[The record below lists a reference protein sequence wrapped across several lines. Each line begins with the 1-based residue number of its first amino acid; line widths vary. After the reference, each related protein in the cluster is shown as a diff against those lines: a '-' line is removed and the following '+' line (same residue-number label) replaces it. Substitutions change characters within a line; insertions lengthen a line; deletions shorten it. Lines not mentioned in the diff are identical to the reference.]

1 MQVITTISELKTARA
16 ELETAGKT
24 VGFAA
29 TMGALHAGHLQLIK
43 RAKAEND
50 AVIVSIFVNPTQFGA
65 NEDFSTYPRKPE
77 ADKILVKAAGADILF
92 MPTAQELYSDDETS
106 VKAPPK
112 CANILE
118 GAVRPTH
125 FDGVL
130 TVVLKLFNLMRPNRA
145 YFGKKDAQQLVII
158 QKMVERLFLDITIV
172 AVETER
178 EYNGLA
184 LSSRNS
190 YLDSDQLGEALK
202 LSKSLFEASKLIITG
217 EKNSSVIKAAIAG
230 ILSPLAVD
238 YIAVVDRNLREI
250 NMIIKDDTIILIAA
264 RVGSVRLIDN
274 MWI

>member
-92 MPTAQELYSDDETS
+92 MPTAQELYGDDETS

-130 TVVLKLFNLMRPNRA
+130 TVVLKLFNLMRPHRA

-190 YLDSDQLGEALK
+190 YLDSDQLVEALK